1 MTFRPSPLAYALA
14 VVVAW
19 LACLAIAVD
28 RAELLFI
35 AVPLVLR
42 LARSSPPAEA
52 DIANF
57 SLATDGVAPGEGDAF
72 TLTIDAR
79 LTEATG
85 LVQVLPVLPG
95 QAGTKHRTAV
105 FSPPPDGRVHWDMP
119 LLCRF
124 GGILDFGAVFF
135 RQWDRGGLW
144 VGEAR
149 RDQPVRF
156 AVRPMALAIR
166 TVPSPRLTGG
176 PFGVH
181 ASHKFGDGSD
191 FADIRVFAA
200 GDRMKRIN
208 WPVSLRMRQLHINQF
223 HVERSADVI
232 LLVDTFVNIGQRPHS
247 TLDFSLRAAA
257 GLAHAYLRQ
266 TDRVGLIE
274 VGGWLRWTRPASG
287 PRQYETILRSLTS
300 TTVSA
305 TDLPNAPDLPAA
317 MLPRHAL
324 IIALSPLADERFVN
338 VVTGLADKGRDVV
351 LLAIGGDEVSLPYL
365 TRRARHP
372 VVRRVW
378 RLLQQDRLREL
389 GSHGMRTSLWSPPQ
403 PIEAALASVHRPVA
417 HRAAWFG

>member
-19 LACLAIAVD
+19 LACLAIAFD

-42 LARSSPPAEA
+42 LAQSLPPAEA
-52 DIANF
+52 DIASF
-57 SLATDGVAPGEGDAF
+57 ALVTCGVAPGEGAAF

-79 LTEATG
+79 LTAATG

-95 QAGTKHRTAV
+95 QVGTKYRTAV
-105 FSPPPDGRVHWDMP
+105 FSPQPDGRVHWDIP

-135 RQWDRGGLW
+135 RQWDRSGLW

-149 RDQPVRF
+149 QDQPICL
-156 AVRPMALAIR
+156 AVRPIALVIR

-191 FADIRVFAA
+191 FADILAFAA

-223 HVERSADVI
+223 HVERRADVI
-232 LLVDTFVNIGQRPHS
+232 LLVDTFVNIGQRPRS
-247 TLDFSLRAAA
+247 TLDFTLRAAA
-257 GLAHAYLRQ
+257 GLARAYLRQ

-287 PRQYETILRSLTS
+287 PRQYETILRSLTRA
-300 TTVSA
+300 TVTA
-305 TDLPNAPDLPAA
+305 TDLRNAPDLPEA

-324 IIALSPLADERFVN
+324 IIALTPLADERFVH
-338 VVTGLADKGRDVV
+338 VVTGLADQGRDVV
-351 LLAIGGDEVSLPYL
+351 LVAIGGDEVSLPYL

-389 GSHGMRTSLWSPPQ
+389 RSHGMRTALWSPPQ
-403 PIEAALASVHRPVA
+403 PIEAALASMHRPVA
-417 HRAAWFG
+417 RRAAWFG